1 MYLDANNL
9 YGWEMTQKFRIDE
22 FKWIDTWLIDKK
34 FNKFIRLIKNYDEDS
49 NKGYILEV
57 DVDYPKKLHDLH
69 SDLPFLLETMK
80 INECIQLV
88 RTSYDK
94 KNYVVHMRTLK
105 QALSNGLVLKKY
117 TQQLNLI
124 KKHGLN
130 HILI

>member
-9 YGWEMTQKFRIDE
+9 YGWEMTQKLRIDE

-69 SDLPFLLETMK
+69 SDLHCVY
-80 INECIQLV
+80 II
-88 RTSYDK
+88 R
-94 KNYVVHMRTLK
+94 
-105 QALSNGLVLKKY
+105 
-117 TQQLNLI
+117 
-124 KKHGLN
+124 
-130 HILI
+130 